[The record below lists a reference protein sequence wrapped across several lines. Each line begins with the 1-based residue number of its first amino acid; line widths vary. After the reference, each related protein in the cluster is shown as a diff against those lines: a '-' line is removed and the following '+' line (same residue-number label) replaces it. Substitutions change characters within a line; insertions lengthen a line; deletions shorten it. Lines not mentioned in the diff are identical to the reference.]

1 MKCPPVEIAL
11 EDQKIMAKEEFRDVI
26 QRCQVLN
33 EEDFKGE
40 DFDHFQAAGKKCLEE
55 GYIAEILEII
65 QNEKNKVI
73 IKSMGWN
80 LVGPLIRCIHEY
92 KENDTERDRC
102 KKILDKLVELCN
114 PKELVLGFLE
124 QIEQTSKEQM
134 SQTVLLLLKP
144 LQEAPVSILGGSL
157 LSLLLVTALMLP
169 CFPYDLLPLSGAI
182 AVLLKLHRNKAY
194 SIGLSLSTILNQ
206 LSLLP
211 VPYTAQQVQED
222 MHGLCHCC
230 NALTDFVN
238 PFVDEVVRNMEI
250 SDGGCKDLKEELLS
264 FCLKSLKYPLL
275 MAELE
280 ELPEETIKHPLRQFA
295 ADILGILLDIRELI
309 PKVFPQHGC
318 KNQIWDNEGLVAIE
332 QEQSADSLA
341 CLSYIVFVQDFG
353 MNYFPVVFHPS
364 YILQC
369 NMVHI
374 QVLLERKE
382 ESVLSKGLD
391 LLESCLLRL
400 EDNSLFLQYLEFK
413 SFITIPQDMVKVM
426 TLCPFEPLRKK
437 SLKLL
442 QLYINKFE
450 EEGKYTLFR
459 CLLKTSNHSGVE
471 AYIIQNIKNQIDLSL
486 KSTKSS
492 KCFTGLQLVSLLDA
506 VLSLPEGA
514 ETDLLQN
521 SDRIMASLNLLRY
534 LVIKDNENDNKTC
547 IWTELTKIQQNFLKP
562 LHTGLNMSRAHY
574 EAEMK
579 NKKENK
585 RESHT
590 SKTVCSVRVAG
601 EKMPMMPT
609 MTSEMELQVLQ
620 SALFTFDLI
629 ESVLARVEELVEVKT
644 KIAVEANTGIK

>member
-1 MKCPPVEIAL
+1 
-11 EDQKIMAKEEFRDVI
+11 MAKEEFQDII
-26 QRCQVLN
+26 QRCQILN
-33 EEDFKGE
+33 EENFKEE

-55 GYIAEILEII
+55 GYIVEVLEVI

-92 KENDTERDRC
+92 KEDDAERDCCR
-102 KKILDKLVELCN
+102 KILDKLVELCN

-144 LQEAPVSILGGSL
+144 LQEVI
-157 LSLLLVTALMLP
+157 
-169 CFPYDLLPLSGAI
+169 
-182 AVLLKLHRNKAY
+182 LKLQRNKAY

-211 VPYTAQQVQED
+211 VPYTAQQLQED
-222 MHGLCHCC
+222 VHGLCHCC

-238 PFVDEVVRNMEI
+238 PFVDEVARHMET
-250 SDGGCKDLKEELLS
+250 SDGGCKELKEELLS
-264 FCLKSLKYPLL
+264 FCLKCLKYPLL

-280 ELPEETIKHPLRQFA
+280 ELPEETIKHPLKQFA

-318 KNQIWDNEGLVAIE
+318 KNQTRDNEGLMEIE

-353 MNYFPVVFHPS
+353 MNYFPSVFHPS

-426 TLCPFEPLRKK
+426 TLCPFECLRKK

-486 KSTKSS
+486 KSAKSS

-506 VLSLPEGA
+506 VFSLPEGA

-534 LVIKDNENDNKTC
+534 LVIKDNENDNETC
-547 IWTELTKIQQNFLKP
+547 VWTELTKIEQNFLKP

-574 EAEMK
+574 EAEIK
-579 NKKENK
+579 NKKNNK

-590 SKTVCSVRVAG
+590 SRTVCSVTVAG
-601 EKMPMMPT
+601 EKMPA
-609 MTSEMELQVLQ
+609 MTTEMELQVLQ

-629 ESVLARVEELVEVKT
+629 ESVLARVEELIEVKT
-644 KIAVEANTGIK
+644 KIAAEANAGIK